1 VCRQVLLGELDRS
14 VLVQSPARP
23 AIPFDNADKVL
34 GANVISGIDVD
45 KVELVHDEL
54 IDDSDSFYTY
64 PF

>member
-1 VCRQVLLGELDRS
+1 MS
-14 VLVQSPARP
+14 S
-23 AIPFDNADKVL
+23 IPFDNADKVL
-34 GANVISGIDVD
+34 GANVIPGIDVD